1 MPWCMLRETDIEIC
15 NGCGFCESDDFD
27 DDFDWEDYIGECEDY
42 GN

>member
-27 DDFDWEDYIGECEDY
+27 GEDDIGECED
-42 GN
+42 